1 MASRSASTPAFLC
14 VFLLGAL
21 SCRSHEPEVLPCE
34 PDAVRASLQQAMQEA
49 LKAHPGNEGW
59 LMSVRI
65 PSVGLEFS
73 QAVHTSN
80 VDALEARTPFRIA
93 SVTKTYLA
101 ASLLRLVED
110 GKLSLDDTVASV
122 VPAPYPE
129 LLRAGGY
136 RPERMTVEQLLT
148 HTSGLYDYAQSE
160 DYLATVL
167 EAPDQVWTRE
177 AQVRF
182 AMEHGR
188 PQGSPGER
196 YVYSD
201 TGYLL
206 LGALIEERTGLGLA
220 EAYRRLLHFERLG
233 LKATWLETLESPP
246 TTHAPLAPQTYDG
259 FPLASIHATAD
270 LFGGGGLVSNTPE
283 VSRFFQALFSGQVF
297 THASTLERM
306 TRVPPT
312 NTEDGG
318 GMGIFRLERTGAQ
331 PCYLHDGFWGITAMV
346 CPELGVSVAIAGL
359 EATQLGTGMRDLL
372 RAAVKAGTEC
382 RPAP

>member
-1 MASRSASTPAFLC
+1 MGSRSASTSVLFC
-14 VFLLGAL
+14 VFLFGAL
-21 SCRSHEPEVLPCE
+21 SCRSHEPEVLACE

-49 LKAHPGNEGW
+49 LEAHPGNAGW

-73 QAVHTSN
+73 EAVHSAK
-80 VDALEARTPFRIA
+80 VDTLDARAPFRIA

-101 ASLLRLVED
+101 AALLRLVED

-136 RPERMTVEQLLT
+136 RPEQMTVEQLLT

-167 EAPDQVWTRE
+167 EAPDHVWTRE

-182 AMEHGR
+182 ALEHGR
-188 PQGSPGER
+188 PVGAPGER

-206 LGALIEERTGLGLA
+206 LGALLEDRTGLGLA

-233 LKATWLETLESPP
+233 LRSTWLETPESP
-246 TTHAPLAPQTYDG
+246 PLAPQSYDG

-283 VSRFFQALFSGQVF
+283 LARFFEALFSGEVF
-297 THASTLERM
+297 TRASTLERM
-306 TRVPPT
+306 TRVPST

-318 GMGIFRLERTGAQ
+318 GMGIFRLERAGAQ
-331 PCYLHDGFWGITAMV
+331 PCYLHEGFWGIAAMV
-346 CPELGVSVAIAGL
+346 CPELDVSVAIAGL
-359 EATQLGTGMRDLL
+359 ETTQLGTGMRDLL